1 MAALVAAILLPYT
14 LNAQEIT
21 ICPNKD
27 GKSCAVSFTFD
38 DGFQDN
44 YTIAAPELEKRGW
57 KGTFWL
63 SGSRMPGESDARTF
77 KADYNH
83 ECDSICN

>member
-21 ICPNKD
+21 ICPYKD

-57 KGTFWL
+57 KG
-63 SGSRMPGESDARTF
+63 PNP
-77 KADYNH
+77 ADKGRH
-83 ECDSICN
+83 HIL

>member
-21 ICPNKD
+21 ICPYKD

-38 DGFQDN
+38 DGFQDGKAL
-44 YTIAAPELEKRGW
+44 TLRI
-57 KGTFWL
+57 KGDTTFFDFNPH
-63 SGSRMPGESDARTF
+63 GGRIVF
-77 KADYNH
+77 
-83 ECDSICN
+83 